1 MTVKTATTTLR
12 RFTLR
17 ATAMLA
23 AVGIA
28 ATQAAAPAAA
38 QSRVPIVRDAEI
50 EALVRDYA
58 RPILKAAG
66 LSKAGVEIV
75 LVNDSSFNAFVTG
88 RRLFI
93 NTGALMIAETPN
105 EIIGVL
111 AHEAGH
117 IAGGHQE
124 RLRQQIERAQ
134 TLAVV
139 GSLLGVGAM
148 AAGAA
153 TNSRGLAGAGSGIAM
168 GSGELA
174 RRGLL
179 AYQRGEEATADRSA
193 LDYLDA
199 TGQSAQ
205 GMIRTFERFA
215 SALSLT
221 GSRID
226 PYLASHP
233 MPRDRIALLAE
244 LAQRSKYWNR
254 ADPAELQERHD
265 MARVKIAAYTEG
277 PGAVA
282 RISRSLRTPIA
293 AEYGLALNTY
303 LNGNPRTAVQR
314 AEALVEKRSRN
325 AFFRELLG
333 DALMKANRP
342 AEAAAAYGTAAK
354 LGGGSPLLLIAR
366 GQALIATGKREQMR
380 EAINMIRKGLT
391 ADPSNASAYRFL
403 AQAHGSLGEIGE
415 AELASAEGN
424 FHTGNIREARI
435 FAARAQQKL
444 KRGSPAWQRAQD
456 IIDAPRKTKKN

>member
-1 MTVKTATTTLR
+1 MTATTPSTMFRRITLK
-12 RFTLR
+12 
-17 ATAMLA
+17 ATALLA
-23 AVGIA
+23 AMAIA
-28 ATQAAAPAAA
+28 ATQVVTPAAA
-38 QSRVPIVRDAEI
+38 RSRVPIVRDAEI

-66 LSKAGVEIV
+66 LARTGVEVV
-75 LVNDSSFNAFVTG
+75 LVNDGSFNAFVAG
-88 RRLFI
+88 RRLFL

-105 EIIGVL
+105 EIIGVI

-134 TLAVV
+134 TLAIV
-139 GSLLGVGAM
+139 GSLLGIGAM

-168 GSGELA
+168 GSGEFA

-193 LDYLDA
+193 IDYLNA
-199 TGQSAQ
+199 TGQSAR

-215 SALSLT
+215 GAVSLT

-233 MPRDRIALLAE
+233 MPRDRIALLEE
-244 LAQRSKYWNR
+244 LARKSKYWNR

-277 PGAVA
+277 PGAVS
-282 RISRSLRTPIA
+282 RISRSLRAQIA

-314 AEALVEKRSRN
+314 AEALVQKRPRN
-325 AFFRELLG
+325 AYFRELLG

-342 AEAAAAYGTAAK
+342 SEAASAYGTAAR
-354 LGGGSPLLLIAR
+354 LGGDSPLLLIAR
-366 GQALIATGKREQMR
+366 GQALIATGRRDSMR
-380 EAINMIRKGLT
+380 EAVNMIRKGL
-391 ADPSNASAYRFL
+391 AVDPANAGAYRFL
-403 AQAHGSLGEIGE
+403 AQAHGALGEIGE

-424 FHTGNIREARI
+424 FHAGNIRDARI

-444 KRGSPAWQRAQD
+444 KPGSPAWQRAQD
-456 IIDAPRKTKKN
+456 ILDMPRGKKN